1 MRFAAASNSSQRVA
15 WVARMVPLP
24 GSARPR
30 AALRQFML
38 LAVNM
43 PEQEPQV
50 GQAERSRARSSPS
63 LTASSPAAIM
73 GSMRSSLRSK
83 GLPSRSWVPSVTPA
97 SMGPPETKIVGTFK
111 RIAASIMPG
120 VILSQ
125 FEMHTSASAQWAF
138 TMYST
143 LSAMSSRLGSEYSMP
158 SCPIAM
164 PSSTAMVL
172 NSTPQPPCWS
182 MTFLTR
188 CPTSCRCT
196 WPGTNWV
203 KLLAMATIGLPK
215 SESSIPVA
223 RHRARAPAMLRPWV
237 EVRLRKPC
245 MAGYLARSGQARTI
259 GDEVFVA
266 LRRAMS
272 TLARLAPPRAASA
285 SNPRTER
292 KAPRS
297 MHRLYLSDLDG
308 TLLSSAG
315 EVSERTRQGLEELL
329 QEGLPFTVASAR
341 SHFSIR
347 KLFGDLEFTLPII
360 EFNGAF
366 LTDYRTGRHLEVYA
380 LGRALGE
387 EVFDRITRTGL
398 RPFVCSYDGR
408 EDCLHYDELV
418 NAGMVWYEARRR
430 AAGAPRRR
438 RARLRDT
445 LAEQVVSLT
454 VMAPDR
460 PRVEALRDELAETYG
475 EQLQLFCY
483 ENEYSPGNWWLTIH
497 HAAASKH
504 IAMRRLREAHAP
516 SAELV
521 AFGDNVND
529 LLMLEHAD
537 VAVAVANA
545 VEPVRAVADHVIGT
559 NDEDSVVAFLE
570 AAHRSEASPSRAPA
584 LDAAL

>member
-1 MRFAAASNSSQRVA
+1 
-15 WVARMVPLP
+15 
-24 GSARPR
+24 
-30 AALRQFML
+30 
-38 LAVNM
+38 
-43 PEQEPQV
+43 
-50 GQAERSRARSSPS
+50 
-63 LTASSPAAIM
+63 
-73 GSMRSSLRSK
+73 
-83 GLPSRSWVPSVTPA
+83 
-97 SMGPPETKIVGTFK
+97 
-111 RIAASIMPG
+111 
-120 VILSQ
+120 
-125 FEMHTSASAQWAF
+125 
-138 TMYST
+138 
-143 LSAMSSRLGSEYSMP
+143 
-158 SCPIAM
+158 
-164 PSSTAMVL
+164 
-172 NSTPQPPCWS
+172 
-182 MTFLTR
+182 
-188 CPTSCRCT
+188 
-196 WPGTNWV
+196 
-203 KLLAMATIGLPK
+203 
-215 SESSIPVA
+215 
-223 RHRARAPAMLRPWV
+223 
-237 EVRLRKPC
+237 
-245 MAGYLARSGQARTI
+245 
-259 GDEVFVA
+259 
-266 LRRAMS
+266 
-272 TLARLAPPRAASA
+272 
-285 SNPRTER
+285 
-292 KAPRS
+292 

-308 TLLSSAG
+308 TLLNSAG

-387 EVFDRITRTGL
+387 EVFDRVTRTGL

-430 AAGAPRRR
+430 AAGDPRLRR
-438 RARLRDT
+438 TVRLRDT

-460 PRVEALRDELAETYG
+460 PRIEALRDELAETYG